1 MSALLSCVTLSSACV
16 TVTGR
21 GSEVGSS
28 SVRLPCC
35 ARLGQPGRLSP
46 HKLIMTYDIAVIG
59 GGIVGLSFAMQATEK
74 FPRLRVAVLEK
85 EAGVARHQSGHN
97 SGVNHSGVYYQAG
110 SLKARLCVA
119 GAREMVEFCSRQ
131 GIPHKVCGKLIV
143 ATSSGE
149 AARLDELLV
158 RGVANGLEGLR
169 LLEREAMLEIEP
181 HVGGVRALHVPSTG
195 ITDFAAVAAKYA
207 EIAVGRGAVV
217 KTEAEVVGFDRS
229 PSAKSGAISDAAG
242 DAVVVRTRAGDLS
255 ARYVV
260 NCAGLYSD
268 RVARMAGDDPGMMI
282 VPFRGE
288 YYDLAPARG
297 ELVRGLIYPVP
308 DPRYPFLGVHFTRR
322 IHGNVDAGPNA
333 VLAFRREGYRW
344 RDFDLGEA
352 LEVARDT
359 GFRAMARREWRSG
372 LAEFRRSLL
381 KREFVRSCQR
391 LVPAGRME
399 DMTPGGS
406 GVRAQAVGADG
417 ALVDDFRFVGRERF
431 LHVLNVPSPAAT
443 ASLPSG
449 REILNMVPAEIV
461 GH

>member
-1 MSALLSCVTLSSACV
+1 
-16 TVTGR
+16 
-21 GSEVGSS
+21 
-28 SVRLPCC
+28 
-35 ARLGQPGRLSP
+35 
-46 HKLIMTYDIAVIG
+46 MTYDIAVIG

-74 FPRLRVAVLEK
+74 FPRLRVVVLEK

-97 SGVNHSGVYYQAG
+97 SGVIHSGVYYKAG

-119 GAREMVEFCSRQ
+119 GAREMVEFCSRH
-131 GIPHKVCGKLIV
+131 GIPHEVCGKLIV
-143 ATSSGE
+143 AANSEE
-149 AARLDELLV
+149 AARLDELLA

-169 LLEREAMLEIEP
+169 LLDRAAMLEIEP

-195 ITDFAAVAAKYA
+195 ITDYALVTAKYA
-207 EIAVGRGAVV
+207 ELAAERGAEV
-217 KTEAEVVGFDRS
+217 KTNAGVVGFARDS
-229 PSAKSGAISDAAG
+229 SGSSGAAG
-242 DAVVVRTRAGDLS
+242 SAVVVRTRAGDFP

-282 VPFRGE
+282 IPFRGE
-288 YYDLAPARG
+288 YYDLAAARQ

-322 IHGNVDAGPNA
+322 IQGKVDAGPNA

-352 LEVARDT
+352 MEVFLDA
-359 GFRAMARREWRSG
+359 GFRAMARLHWKNG
-372 LAEFRRSLL
+372 LGEFRRSLR

-391 LVPAGRME
+391 LLPEVRME
-399 DMTPGGS
+399 DLTPGGS

-417 ALVDDFRFVGRERF
+417 AFVEDFRFVARERF

-443 ASLPSG
+443 ASLPIG
-449 REILNMVPAEIV
+449 REILKMVPAEITE
-461 GH
+461 

>member
-1 MSALLSCVTLSSACV
+1 VDCRALHGLDS
-16 TVTGR
+16 R
-21 GSEVGSS
+21 
-28 SVRLPCC
+28 
-35 ARLGQPGRLSP
+35 GRLSL
-46 HKLIMTYDIAVIG
+46 HELMTYDIAVIG
-59 GGIVGLSFAMQATEK
+59 GGIVGLSFALQATEK
-74 FPRLRVAVLEK
+74 FPRLRVVVLEK

-97 SGVNHSGVYYQAG
+97 SGVIHSGVYYKAG

-119 GAREMVEFCSRQ
+119 GAREMVEFCSRH
-131 GIPHKVCGKLIV
+131 GIPHEVCGKLIV
-143 ATSSGE
+143 ATNLEE
-149 AARLDELLV
+149 AARLDELLA

-169 LLEREAMLEIEP
+169 LLERAAMLEIEP

-195 ITDFAAVAAKYA
+195 ITDYALVTAKYA
-207 EIAVGRGAVV
+207 ELAAERGADV
-217 KTEAEVVGFDRS
+217 KTSAGVVGFGRAS
-229 PSAKSGAISDAAG
+229 FVSSGGAG
-242 DAVVVRTRAGDLS
+242 NAVVVRTRAGDFS

-268 RVARMAGDDPGMMI
+268 RVARMAGDDPGMMV

-288 YYDLAPARG
+288 YYDLAPARK

-322 IHGNVDAGPNA
+322 IQGNVDAGPNA

-344 RDFDLGEA
+344 KDFDLGEA
-352 LEVARDT
+352 MEVVLDA
-359 GFRAMARREWRSG
+359 GFRAMARQHWKNG
-372 LAEFRRSLL
+372 LGEFRRSLR

-391 LVPAGRME
+391 LVPELRME

-417 ALVDDFRFVGRERF
+417 VLVDDFRFVARERF

-443 ASLPSG
+443 ASLPIG
-449 REILNMVPAEIV
+449 REILKMVPAEIT
-461 GH
+461 G